1 MVHSAP
7 ATFPASAT
15 FPAQARAA
23 AAAIPWE
30 LWTCACGVA
39 LIVTGLIWDIS
50 WHMTIGRDTFWTP
63 AHICIQLGGIL
74 AGCTST
80 YLIFSTTFGSNA
92 VAQASSI
99 KVWGFRGPTGA
110 FLACWGGTVMVTSA
124 PFDNWWHNS
133 FGLDVEIL
141 SPPHVVLGQGILGV
155 SIGTLLMVV
164 ARRNRAEGL
173 ARERL
178 TRLMCLVGGLMIS
191 LHTIL
196 LEEYLDPA
204 AMHSAMFYRV
214 LCLGV
219 PCILVALA
227 VGSGY
232 RWTATVVTS
241 IYMSIRAGLLWILPL
256 FPADPKLGPVY
267 TRVTHMVPMSFPLLL
282 IGPALVIDF
291 VVNRME
297 KRNKWLEA
305 AILGP
310 AYLAAL
316 IAVQWPFGSFMI
328 SPLARNWFFGMNY
341 FGYFMR
347 PQDYHFAWQFE
358 PGAATPGWFWPGLLI
373 ALTTAAIST
382 RIGLALG
389 GMLRRLQR

>member
-1 MVHSAP
+1 MPPCYP
-7 ATFPASAT
+7 ATLCYAGDPLCLPREETADGARSTGHFPRFGDVSCT
-15 FPAQARAA
+15 RPRRGRRY
-23 AAAIPWE
+23 P
-30 LWTCACGVA
+30 LGTLGRVCGVA
-39 LIVTGLIWDIS
+39 FIVTGLIWDIS

-63 AHICIQLGGIL
+63 AHICIQLGGIF
-74 AGCTST
+74 AACTSA

-92 VAQASSI
+92 AAQAASI

-110 FLACWGGTVMVTSA
+110 FLACWGGVVMVTSA

-155 SIGTLLMVV
+155 SVGTLLMVV

-196 LEEYLDPA
+196 LEDLEPSM
-204 AMHSAMFYRV
+204 MHTAMFYRV

-227 VGSGY
+227 VGSGF
-232 RWTATVVTS
+232 RWGATVVTS
-241 IYMSIRAGLLWILPL
+241 IYMSIRVAQLWILPL
-256 FPADPKLGPVY
+256 FAADPKLGPVY

-291 VVNRME
+291 LVNRM
-297 KRNKWLEA
+297 K
-305 AILGP
+305 
-310 AYLAAL
+310 
-316 IAVQWPFGSFMI
+316 S
-328 SPLARNWFFGMNY
+328 
-341 FGYFMR
+341 
-347 PQDYHFAWQFE
+347 
-358 PGAATPGWFWPGLLI
+358 ATSGW
-373 ALTTAAIST
+373 
-382 RIGLALG
+382 R
-389 GMLRRLQR
+389 Q

>member
-1 MVHSAP
+1 MAHSAP
-7 ATFPASAT
+7 ATFPASAM
-15 FPAQARAA
+15 FPAQERAA

-30 LWTCACGVA
+30 LWAAVCGVA
-39 LIVTGLIWDIS
+39 FIVTGLIWDIS

-74 AGCTST
+74 AAWTSA

-92 VAQASSI
+92 AAQAASI

-110 FLACWGGTVMVTSA
+110 FLACWGGVVMVTSA

-155 SIGTLLMVV
+155 SLGTLLMVT
-164 ARRNRAEGL
+164 ARRNRAEAL

-178 TRLMCLVGGLMIS
+178 TWLMCLVGGLMIT

-196 LEEYLDPA
+196 LEELIQA
-204 AMHSAMFYRV
+204 SMMHNAMFYRA

-219 PCILVALA
+219 PCILVMLV
-227 VGSGY
+227 VGSGF
-232 RWTATVVTS
+232 RWGATAVAS
-241 IYMSIRAGLLWILPL
+241 IYMSIRMAQLWILPL
-256 FPADPKLGPVY
+256 FAADPKLGPVY
-267 TRVTHMVPMSFPLLL
+267 TRVTHMVPMTFPLLL

-291 VVNRME
+291 LVNRYSN
-297 KRNKWLEA
+297 RNQWLQA
-305 AILGP
+305 AIVGP
-310 AYLAAL
+310 SYLAAL
-316 IAVQWPFGSFMI
+316 IAVQWPFGDFMI

-341 FGYFMR
+341 FGYYMR
-347 PQDYHFAWQFE
+347 PQDYHFVWQFE
-358 PGAATPGWFWPGLLI
+358 APAATRALFWLGVLI
-373 ALTTAAIST
+373 ALVSATIST

-389 GMLRRLQR
+389 GMLRRLRR